1 MYHEYEYIRSGVIM
15 SMSTCGSD
23 YHDNEYII
31 KYIMNTHN
39 SQTSARARR
48 AHMEEIREGVNSDI
62 QYQLNAFCG
71 VL

>member
-15 SMSTCGSD
+15 SMSTCDSD
-23 YHDNEYII
+23 YQDNE
-31 KYIMNTHN
+31 YIMNTHV

-48 AHMEEIREGVNSDI
+48 AHTCMEEIREGVNSDI

>member
-15 SMSTCGSD
+15 SMSTCDSD
-23 YHDNEYII
+23 YHDNEYI
-31 KYIMNTHN
+31 MNTHV

>member
-15 SMSTCGSD
+15 STCMSICDTD
-23 YHDNEYII
+23 YHDNEYI
-31 KYIMNTHN
+31 MNTHV